1 MKSFVTKGVRR
12 QVGRV
17 AVVVMVGAAGLVGAT
32 PAHAFPSNCEVAT
45 IYEDGVGI
53 GGTTKCTS
61 GTGTHRVGIHCS
73 NGQDYYGEW
82 KNTGTSAT
90 RISRR
95 ECPAIGVILSYR
107 WLEARS

>member
-1 MKSFVTKGVRR
+1 MTAGIRR
-12 QVGRV
+12 QLGRA
-17 AVVVMVGAAGLVGAT
+17 AVVAMVGAAGLVAAT
-32 PAHAFPSNCEVAT
+32 PAYAFPSNCEVST

-73 NGQDYYGEW
+73 NGQDYYGDW
-82 KNTGTSAT
+82 KNTGTSST
-90 RISRR
+90 RVSRR
-95 ECPAIGVILSYR
+95 ECPAVGVILSYR